1 MPKLNIKQP
10 PSPDAVRG
18 ILGVIGKLA
27 FFLLIA
33 ALRRDN
39 R

>member
-1 MPKLNIKQP
+1 MTKLNIKQP
-10 PSPDAVRG
+10 PSPDCVRG

>member
-1 MPKLNIKQP
+1 MTRLSIKPP
-10 PSPDAVRG
+10 PSTDAVRG